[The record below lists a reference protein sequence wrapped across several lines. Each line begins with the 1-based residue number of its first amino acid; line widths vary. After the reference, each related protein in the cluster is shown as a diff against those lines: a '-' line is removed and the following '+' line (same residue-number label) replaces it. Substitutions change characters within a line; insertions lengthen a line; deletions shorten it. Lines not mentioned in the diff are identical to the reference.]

1 MSIKLGKNISPKV
14 RSLCFALKGPAR
26 LRLKRS
32 IKRNLLGRWLNWII
46 SFLKEK
52 SIFCKAVAYVLRDL
66 RVSNSFCWPSFED
79 CTTLKAMKPKML
91 HQLTHL
97 CAMGQ
102 SQEAEKRNLVQK
114 LLTTKNGYYCT
125 DFGSKCW

>member
-1 MSIKLGKNISPKV
+1 MIFRIARAQLLDTPSTVLKCVYTKENVNKAWKNISPKV

-102 SQEAEKRNLVQK
+102 
-114 LLTTKNGYYCT
+114 
-125 DFGSKCW
+125 